1 MSASDKKKIRKE
13 QDTLVLTERQ
23 RAEQAEAKKLK
34 IYTISFVTAMVLIVC
49 VTLAV
54 LIVRGVTNAGI
65 SELMTIAG
73 TVGEEELNTI
83 EFSYY
88 YHDAINEYYNE
99 KYEIYQDETDSYL
112 LAEGLD
118 TTKPLN
124 EQYADEEKTQTW
136 DQFFIERALED
147 AKRDIILNNEAKAN
161 SFELDEEQQASVDN
175 VVSNIEMFA
184 PYYGYANADGYMRAI
199 YGNGAS
205 LKSYRNYYERT
216 IIADS
221 YYDAH
226 QADYSYTDE
235 QMRAYEA
242 EDDKAINYTAFTYTS
257 VYLSY
262 TYFQQGG
269 TEDENGTVTYSAE
282 EDDAAR
288 AAMKAAAEDL
298 ITATTDE
305 ELQEKVD
312 ALTLKEGSK
321 AGVSQNKN
329 MRYVNFSGANA
340 DLTKWV
346 IDENRKD
353 GDIDLI
359 PVTTDDGKTNG
370 YYVLL
375 FHSRNENTEPMGN
388 VRHLLVKFEGGTE
401 DEETGDVTYSD
412 EEKAAAYEIA
422 EGYLKTW
429 QDGAKTEE
437 SFIELVKEHS
447 QDEGSAAEGG
457 LFEDINPESSYV
469 ENFLNWS
476 IDPDRKEGDTEIVE
490 TEYGYHIM
498 YYVGDSELSYRD
510 HLITNE
516 MSAIDQ
522 EAWYNELSEPV
533 TAAVGDTSKLPL
545 DLIIGQN
552 G

>member
-65 SELMTIAG
+65 SERMTIAG

-457 LFEDINPESSYV
+457 LYEDINPESSYV